1 MPSGSSLVSWLC
13 CPGGFFFRSG
23 RFLLRLLVGACF
35 WRPRPQRQGQCLC
48 CCGLRDFTRL
58 RKIGKKVLVPPII
71 QLLADPA
78 TDSQETVVLEA
89 HVQRVAFS
97 LMWLTLSARSGC
109 LDYNHRCSL
118 EIPVFQTQ
126 KQNKPPKVP
135 IPFAFPPPLSGP
147 PDMKNPKI
155 ASAALG
161 SSPSP
166 QFGARCG
173 TMHAVPS
180 KFQTSR
186 PGHRQCAE
194 TSREAAVCISEPQGN
209 ADVAASPP

>member
-135 IPFAFPPPLSGP
+135 IPF
-147 PDMKNPKI
+147 
-155 ASAALG
+155 
-161 SSPSP
+161 
-166 QFGARCG
+166 
-173 TMHAVPS
+173 
-180 KFQTSR
+180 
-186 PGHRQCAE
+186 
-194 TSREAAVCISEPQGN
+194 CISTSPFWSSRHEEPQDGFRGSGLFTQPPIRPN
-209 ADVAASPP
+209 LPPGTPPVCRDVARGCRLH